1 MLAVGIAWLVTFA
14 LFLVLCALSS
24 CRAHREVETQG
35 VNISEVASAQ
45 IGTRRAALLAT
56 SFPLELPVN
65 LFRDSSRKASGVRGC
80 PDGPSWVLA
89 VEETSSTSTQDYN
102 ERLHFRNKQRT
113 PASSLR
119 LIDYVCFAACLLGV
133 FVAAIWYRRRQP

>member
-24 CRAHREVETQG
+24 CRAQRHVETQG

-45 IGTRRAALLAT
+45 IGSRRTALLAT

-65 LFRDSSRKASGVRGC
+65 LFSDSSRKC
-80 PDGPSWVLA
+80 PGAPGATAGPSWVLA
-89 VEETSSTSTQDYN
+89 VEETSAAATQDNN
-102 ERLHFRNKQRT
+102 ERLHFRNKAAHSRIEFKVN
-113 PASSLR
+113 L
-119 LIDYVCFAACLLGV
+119 YVCFAACLLGV
-133 FVAAIWYRRRQP
+133 LVAAIWYRRRQP

>member
-1 MLAVGIAWLVTFA
+1 MLAVGFAWLVALA

-45 IGTRRAALLAT
+45 IGSRRTALLAT

-65 LFRDSSRKASGVRGC
+65 LFRDSSRNAPGAHGA
-80 PDGPSWVLA
+80 PAGPSWVLA
-89 VEETSSTSTQDYN
+89 VEEVSSECAANAQHRQ
-102 ERLHFRNKQRT
+102 RLDHEASAPVSHFK
-113 PASSLR
+113 
-119 LIDYVCFAACLLGV
+119 LIDYVCAAVAFLGV
-133 FVAAIWYRRRQP
+133 LLTAFWYRRRQP